1 MARAKIS
8 GMTEAKRNFANLI
21 GDIEGKKAVRAI
33 TGALIIGSTQAALY
47 TPIATST
54 LLNSQYR
61 KVEVRGR
68 ILVGEVGYTANYAAA
83 VNDPTVKQKF
93 RRATAKKNFL
103 KAGFE
108 GDRRAEID
116 AFVKQEMGL

>member
-1 MARAKIS
+1 MARAKVTGIND
-8 GMTEAKRNFANLI
+8 AKRNFANLI

-33 TGALIIGSTQAALY
+33 TMALIEGATQAALY

-68 ILVGEVGYTANYAAA
+68 ILVGEVGYTANYAAK
-83 VNDPTVKQKF
+83 VNDPTIRQKF
-93 RRATAKKNFL
+93 RRATAKKEFL
-103 KAGFE
+103 KKGFQ
-108 GDRRAEID
+108 DRRSVIGAI
-116 AFVKQEMGL
+116 VKKEMGL

>member
-1 MARAKIS
+1 MARAKVTGIND
-8 GMTEAKRNFANLI
+8 ARRNFANLI

-47 TPIATST
+47 TPIDTST

-68 ILVGEVGYTANYAAA
+68 ILVGEVGYTASYASK

-103 KAGFE
+103 KRGFD
-108 GDRRAEID
+108 DRRSAID